1 MEDKQIVSISTST
14 FIKILLIA
22 LLLWVGYLI
31 LDILILLFV
40 ALILAS
46 LIDPLAD
53 WFQKHKLHRGTAVII
68 VYVILLGLL
77 ALIGLILVPAAVT
90 QFSQLSANFGHYW
103 TKALSEMANF
113 KDFLDRYGLLD
124 NLTNYLPSALQSS
137 SETVQKVIGSV
148 FGFFGGIFSLILVLV
163 LTFYLVVEENGIKKF
178 IRVVAPES
186 QREYL
191 SGLWERIK
199 EKLGMWLRGQLILD
213 LVIGVLSYIG
223 LLALDVQYALIL
235 GIMAGLFETIPY
247 AGPIFTAIIAV
258 FITFLQTGGW
268 LKPLMVAIVFLVIQ
282 QLENNFLVPKV
293 MKKAVGLNPVI
304 SILALLIGFR
314 LIGVVGALL
323 AIPTVTLLTIIWSD
337 ILAWQQKKS

>member
-1 MEDKQIVSISTST
+1 MEDKQTISISTST
-14 FIKILLIA
+14 LIKVLLIA

-40 ALILAS
+40 AIILAS

-53 WFQKHKLHRGTAVII
+53 WFQKHKFHRGTAVII
-68 VYVILLGLL
+68 IYIVLLGLL
-77 ALIGLILVPAAVT
+77 SVIGLILVPAAIA

-103 TKALSEMANF
+103 NKLISGMANF
-113 KDFLDRYGLLD
+113 KDLLDRYGLLG
-124 NLTNYLPSALQSS
+124 NITNYLPGALQSG

-148 FGFFGGIFSLILVLV
+148 FGFFGGLFSLILVLV
-163 LTFYLVVEENGIKKF
+163 LTFYLVVEENSIKKF
-178 IRVVAPES
+178 IQVVAPES
-186 QREYL
+186 YREYL

-199 EKLGMWLRGQLILD
+199 EKLGRWLRGQLILN
-213 LVIGVLSYIG
+213 LVVGVLSYLG

-247 AGPIFTAIIAV
+247 AGPIFTAIVAV
-258 FITFLQTGGW
+258 SITFLQTGGW
-268 LKPLMVAIVFLVIQ
+268 MKPLLVGIVFLVIQ
-282 QLENNFLVPKV
+282 QLENNFLVPKI
-293 MKKAVGLNPVI
+293 MKKVVGLNPVI

-314 LIGVVGALL
+314 LIGIVGALL

-337 ILAWQQKKS
+337 VLVWQQKKP